1 MNVYDTVVEAEPS
14 KLTTKTRGGDSF
26 MSESRVT
33 HETRTRSRRN
43 KSRKNSDSGQTYK
56 TRRRRC
62 C

>member
-33 HETRTRSRRN
+33 HETRN
-43 KSRKNSDSGQTYK
+43 KSRKNSDSDSSQTYK

>member
-1 MNVYDTVVEAEPS
+1 MNVYDTVVGAEPS

-43 KSRKNSDSGQTYK
+43 KSRKNSDSDSSQTYK
-56 TRRRRC
+56 TR
-62 C
+62 